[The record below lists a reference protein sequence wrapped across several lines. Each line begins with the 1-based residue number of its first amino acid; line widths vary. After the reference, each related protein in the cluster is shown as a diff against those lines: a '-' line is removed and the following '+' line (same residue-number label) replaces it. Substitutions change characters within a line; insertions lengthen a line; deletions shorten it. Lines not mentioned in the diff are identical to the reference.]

1 MVAVDVNECSWEQV
15 CSVPMTA
22 VALSHTYWYSSVKFS
37 HPSLLPLDT
46 ISLVFRSWHW
56 DATESTAGASLSVVT
71 MHAAFDAWSRY
82 SMSLAD
88 NWDVPGIMTIPG
100 RQIKLVWVGIF
111 SVSDYFLRIQAIKYS
126 QTDLWYHSPWC
137 SPAKQLD

>member
-1 MVAVDVNECSWEQV
+1 MVVVDVNECLWEQLCFV
-15 CSVPMTA
+15 LVTA
-22 VALSHTYWYSSVKFS
+22 VALSHTHWYSSVKFS

-56 DATESTAGASLSVVT
+56 DATESTAGASLPVVM

-88 NWDVPGIMTIPG
+88 NWDVPGITTIPG
-100 RQIKLVWVGIF
+100 RQEKLVGVGIF
-111 SVSDYFLRIQAIKYS
+111 SMSDSFLR
-126 QTDLWYHSPWC
+126 T
-137 SPAKQLD
+137 

>member
-1 MVAVDVNECSWEQV
+1 
-15 CSVPMTA
+15 MTA
-22 VALSHTYWYSSVKFS
+22 VALSHTHWYSSVKFS

-46 ISLVFRSWHW
+46 ISLLFRNWHW
-56 DATESTAGASLSVVT
+56 DATESTAGASLSVVM

-100 RQIKLVWVGIF
+100 REIKLVCVGF
-111 SVSDYFLRIQAIKYS
+111 FPTCGPFLKI
-126 QTDLWYHSPWC
+126 
-137 SPAKQLD
+137 